1 MVVFFQLKLN
11 IIVQNHILI
20 DMLQHDHIQYEYI
33 QDILKKIIKI
43 INQRFNFLVLT
54 RKISENK
61 IKRNNLFETFPMNM
75 FITNFN
81 SLKEFK

>member
-43 INQRFNFLVLT
+43 INQCFNF
-54 RKISENK
+54 
-61 IKRNNLFETFPMNM
+61 
-75 FITNFN
+75 
-81 SLKEFK
+81 